1 MSSISRHPLRDRPT
15 IRERIAFIV
24 LLSYLWVMMILLGS
38 IMLETFMVYPNI
50 FHDPPDSFA
59 TALEFMKVRAPHD
72 FYPPL
77 GLFSWVTGA
86 ASLIVGWKVRPAR
99 YWIVVSLAMIV
110 GEGLVSMVFFWPRNT
125 IMFIEGPAVH
135 SAEVLRRT
143 ALEFQRLH
151 WLRVGFNAI
160 GSAAMFTAFLKYHR
174 HIVTAS
180 TTDPGLGVG

>member
-1 MSSISRHPLRDRPT
+1 MRG
-15 IRERIAFIV
+15 RIAFIV

-86 ASLIVGWKVRPAR
+86 ASLIAGWKVRPAR
-99 YWIVVSLAMIV
+99 YWILVSLAMIV
-110 GEGLVSMVFFWPRNT
+110 GEGLVSMAFFWPRNT

-143 ALEFQRLH
+143 ALGFQRLH
-151 WLRVGFNAI
+151 WLRVGFNVI

-180 TTDPGLGVG
+180 TTDPEPGVG